1 MNPGHGMRPCFKE
14 KEARLKYA
22 VMYAVIREPQETA
35 QSELAFEWLAEY
47 LLVLNMPES
56 ISQAVPARN
65 AAAHWRAQELLLMS
79 EVMRLVGKSLAPEI
93 VLREMLHLMSELLGL
108 NRGRVVLAD
117 FVGDIA
123 LQGLADRKP
132 ETRASR
138 SDRAVGPSSR
148 IRYAYGLTKAEM
160 ALGRYGPGEGIT
172 GRVLATAQPIIV
184 QDIDAEP
191 QFLARSVARAQLPQ
205 DVVAFIALP
214 IEVNREVIGVLAC
227 HRIRS
232 RDRQLADDVAILK
245 ILATLAGQLLQ
256 LQALVF
262 DKTRALQAKNQLLTR
277 ALETAAARYGII
289 GTSPPLLQALSEL
302 ERVAEATASVLLLGE
317 SGTGKELFARAVHLS
332 SQRNAQPF
340 IKVNCAAIPDS
351 LFESELFGYERGA
364 FTGAQTARAGWFE
377 QADKGT
383 IFLDEI
389 GEMPLGM
396 QTKLLRTLQ
405 EGTIVRLGGKREV
418 KVTVRVV
425 AATNRDL
432 ALEVQRGTFRRDL
445 FYRLNVIPIRLPS
458 LRERPQDIRA
468 LAIHFLSRINQDNQ
482 RNVSL
487 SLEALMLLEQHPWP
501 GNIRELG
508 NVIERL
514 VLLTDS
520 TMVSSQELQRFLPA
534 QDHCD
539 APVTALGKAARAP
552 VELAKPALAPLV
564 RDYRAAHSHPVAQ
577 LHQALAAHGGN
588 QSRAAQALG
597 LTVRQFTY
605 RLNKWGKSG

>member
-1 MNPGHGMRPCFKE
+1 M
-14 KEARLKYA
+14 
-22 VMYAVIREPQETA
+22 
-35 QSELAFEWLAEY
+35 
-47 LLVLNMPES
+47 
-56 ISQAVPARN
+56 SQ
-65 AAAHWRAQELLLMS
+65 
-79 EVMRLVGKSLAPEI
+79 VMRLVGQSLAPDV

-117 FVGDIA
+117 FVGDISM
-123 LQGLADRKP
+123 QGLADQTERKP
-132 ETRASR
+132 MPMPR
-138 SDRAVGPSSR
+138 SGAAVGPASA
-148 IRYAYGLTKAEM
+148 IRYAYGLTRTEM
-160 ALGRYGPGEGIT
+160 ARGRYGPGEGIT

-191 QFLARSVARAQLPQ
+191 QFLCRAVERAQLPQ
-205 DVVAFIALP
+205 EVVAFIALP
-214 IEVNREVIGVLAC
+214 IELNTQVGREVIGVLAC

-232 RDRQLADDVAILK
+232 RDRLLDDDVAVLK

-256 LQALVF
+256 LQALVAE
-262 DKTRALQAKNQLLTR
+262 KTQALQAKNELLTR

-289 GTSPPLLQALSEL
+289 GTAPPLLQALGEL
-302 ERVAEATASVLLLGE
+302 ERVSEATASVLLLGE

-332 SQRNAQPF
+332 SQRRDQPF
-340 IKVNCAAIPDS
+340 IKVNCAAIPDT

-377 QADKGT
+377 QAHLGT

-389 GEMPLGM
+389 GEMPLAM

-405 EGTIVRLGGKREV
+405 EGTVVRLGGKREI

-432 ALEVQRGTFRRDL
+432 ALDVQRGSFRRDL

-468 LAIHFLSRINQDNQ
+468 LALHFLSRCNHAGQANRANQANP

-487 SLEALMLLEQHPWP
+487 SSDALARLEQHPWP

-520 TMVSSQELQRFLPA
+520 TVVSARELERFLPA
-534 QDHCD
+534 DDMAAQAGSLLADPAAGRWSQHAM
-539 APVTALGKAARAP
+539 APSSPPVPPAGSATLSTSAWVPMPTASSQAVAP
-552 VELAKPALAPLV
+552 IAIV
-564 RDYRAAHSHPVAQ
+564 RDYQSAQSHSAAQ
-577 LHQALAAHGGN
+577 LQQALAAHGGN
-588 QSRAAQALG
+588 QSRAAQAVG
-597 LTVRQFTY
+597 LTVRQFSY
-605 RLNKWGKSG
+605 RLRKMGQHNVANL

>member
-1 MNPGHGMRPCFKE
+1 
-14 KEARLKYA
+14 
-22 VMYAVIREPQETA
+22 
-35 QSELAFEWLAEY
+35 LAERASRPAQFWLTY
-47 LLVLNMPES
+47 CLLAAMASNVHAL
-56 ISQAVPARN
+56 PAATPKT
-65 AAAHWRAQELLLMS
+65 AADPQWRAQELLLMS
-79 EVMRLVGKSLAPEI
+79 QVMRLVGKSLAPEV

-123 LQGLADRKP
+123 LEGLAGDAAP
-132 ETRASR
+132 TRTPGSR
-138 SDRAVGPSSR
+138 SGQALLPASA
-148 IRYAYGLTKAEM
+148 IRYAYGLTKTEM
-160 ALGRYGPGEGIT
+160 ARGRYGPGEGIT

-184 QDIDAEP
+184 QDIDAES
-191 QFLARSVARAQLPQ
+191 QFLCRAVERAQLPQ
-205 DVVAFIALP
+205 EVVAFIALP

-256 LQALVF
+256 LQALVLE
-262 DKTRALQAKNQLLTR
+262 KTRVLQAKNQLLTR

-289 GTSPPLLQALSEL
+289 GTSPALLQALGEL
-302 ERVAEATASVLLLGE
+302 ERVSEASASVLLLGE

-332 SQRNAQPF
+332 SQRRDRPF
-340 IKVNCAAIPDS
+340 IKVNCAAIPDT

-377 QADKGT
+377 QADGGT

-389 GEMPLGM
+389 GEMPLAM

-432 ALEVQRGTFRRDL
+432 AEDVQAGTFRRDL
-445 FYRLNVIPIRLPS
+445 FYRLNVIPILLPS

-468 LAIHFLSRINQDNQ
+468 LTIHFLSRVNQANQ

-487 SLEALMLLEQHPWP
+487 SAEALEHLEQHPWP

-520 TMVSSQELQRFLPA
+520 AMVSGRELQRFLPA
-534 QDHCD
+534 GTSGLQPAA
-539 APVTALGKAARAP
+539 APAAA
-552 VELAKPALAPLV
+552 LV
-564 RDYRAAHSHPVAQ
+564 RDYQPVQSHTAAQ
-577 LHQALAAHGGN
+577 LQQALAAHGGN

-597 LTVRQFTY
+597 LTVRQFSY
-605 RLNKWGKSG
+605 RLKKAG

>member
-1 MNPGHGMRPCFKE
+1 
-14 KEARLKYA
+14 
-22 VMYAVIREPQETA
+22 
-35 QSELAFEWLAEY
+35 
-47 LLVLNMPES
+47 
-56 ISQAVPARN
+56 
-65 AAAHWRAQELLLMS
+65 MS

-123 LQGLADRKP
+123 LQGLADRKL
-132 ETRASR
+132 EVRASR
-138 SDRAVGPSSR
+138 SARAVGPSSS
-148 IRYAYGLTKAEM
+148 IRYAYGLTKTEM

-172 GRVLATAQPIIV
+172 GRVMATAQPIIV

-191 QFLARSVARAQLPQ
+191 QFLGRTVARAQLPQ
-205 DVVAFIALP
+205 EVVAFIALP
-214 IEVNREVIGVLAC
+214 IEVNHDVIGVLAC

-289 GTSPPLLQALSEL
+289 GTSPALLQALSEL

-332 SQRNAQPF
+332 SQRSAQPF

-364 FTGAQTARAGWFE
+364 FTGAQSARAGWFE

-405 EGTIVRLGGKREV
+405 ESTIVRLGAKREV

-468 LAIHFLSRINQDNQ
+468 LAIHFLSRVNQANQ

-487 SLEALMLLEQHPWP
+487 SSEALSLLEQHPWP

-520 TMVSSQELQRFLPA
+520 TMVHGQELQRFLPA
-534 QDHCD
+534 EEDDGFAD
-539 APVTALGKAARAP
+539 AAAPDKPGEANRAS
-552 VELAKPALAPLV
+552 VEFTELTSPLIPPATTVSLV
-564 RDYRAAHSHPVAQ
+564 RDYRAAHSHPLVQ

-597 LTVRQFTY
+597 LTVRQFAY
-605 RLNKWGKSG
+605 RLRKLG

>member
-1 MNPGHGMRPCFKE
+1 
-14 KEARLKYA
+14 
-22 VMYAVIREPQETA
+22 
-35 QSELAFEWLAEY
+35 
-47 LLVLNMPES
+47 
-56 ISQAVPARN
+56 
-65 AAAHWRAQELLLMS
+65 MS

-117 FVGDIA
+117 FVGDIT
-123 LQGLADRKP
+123 LLGLADHKLKMR
-132 ETRASR
+132 TSR
-138 SDRAVGPSSR
+138 SARAVGPSSS
-148 IRYAYGLTKAEM
+148 IRYAYGLTKKEM
-160 ALGRYGPGEGIT
+160 TLGRYGPGEGIT
-172 GRVLATAQPIIV
+172 GRVMATAQPIIV

-191 QFLARSVARAQLPQ
+191 QFLTRAVARAQLPQ

-262 DKTRALQAKNQLLTR
+262 DKTRALQVKNQLLTR

-289 GTSPPLLQALSEL
+289 GTSPALLQALSEL

-332 SQRNAQPF
+332 SQRSAQPF

-405 EGTIVRLGGKREV
+405 EGTIVRLGGKHEV
-418 KVTVRVV
+418 KVAVRVV

-432 ALEVQRGTFRRDL
+432 ALEVERGTFRRDL

-458 LRERPQDIRA
+458 LRERPQDIRP
-468 LAIHFLSRINQDNQ
+468 LTIHFLSRVNQANQ

-487 SLEALMLLEQHPWP
+487 SSEALSQLEQHPWP

-520 TMVSSQELQRFLPA
+520 TMVSGQELQRFLPA
-534 QDHCD
+534 AQDRADSYDDGGAAATVH
-539 APVTALGKAARAP
+539 GKTVRTT
-552 VELAKPALAPLV
+552 VEPGKPASAPLV
-564 RDYRAAHSHPVAQ
+564 RDYRAVQSHPMAQ
-577 LHQALAAHGGN
+577 LQQALAAHGGN

-597 LTVRQFTY
+597 LTVRQFAY
-605 RLNKWGKSG
+605 RMSKLGKLDQQSVANL

>member
-1 MNPGHGMRPCFKE
+1 MPTPVNP
-14 KEARLKYA
+14 L
-22 VMYAVIREPQETA
+22 
-35 QSELAFEWLAEY
+35 
-47 LLVLNMPES
+47 
-56 ISQAVPARN
+56 QAATE
-65 AAAHWRAQELLLMS
+65 WRAQELLLMS
-79 EVMRLVGKSLAPEI
+79 QVMRLVGKSLAPEV
-93 VLREMLHLMSELLGL
+93 VLREMLHLISELLGL
-108 NRGRVVLAD
+108 NRGRIVLAD

-123 LQGLADRKP
+123 LEGLADRKP
-132 ETRASR
+132 EPHHAAFHPT
-138 SDRAVGPSSR
+138 SS
-148 IRYAYGLTKAEM
+148 IRYAYGLTHTEM
-160 ALGRYGPGEGIT
+160 ARGRYGPAEGIT

-191 QFLARSVARAQLPQ
+191 QFLARSVTRDKLPQ
-205 DVVAFIALP
+205 EVVAFIALP

-232 RDRQLADDVAILK
+232 RDRQLNDDVAVLK

-256 LQALVF
+256 LQALVGE
-262 DKTRALQAKNQLLTR
+262 KTRALQAKNQLLTR

-289 GTSPPLLQALSEL
+289 GTSPALLQALSEL
-302 ERVAEATASVLLLGE
+302 ERVSEATASVLLLGE

-332 SQRNAQPF
+332 SQRRDQPF
-340 IKVNCAAIPDS
+340 IKVNCAAIPDT

-377 QADKGT
+377 QADRGT

-389 GEMPLGM
+389 GEMPLAM

-405 EGTIVRLGGKREV
+405 EGTIVRLGGKREI
-418 KVTVRVV
+418 KVAVRVV

-432 ALEVQRGTFRRDL
+432 EQDVQRGIFRRDL
-445 FYRLNVIPIRLPS
+445 FYRLHVIPIRLPS

-468 LAIHFLSRINQDNQ
+468 LALHFLSRANQDNQ

-487 SLEALMLLEQHPWP
+487 APDALTELEQHPWP

-520 TMVSSQELQRFLPA
+520 AMVHAKELRRFLPA
-534 QDHCD
+534 DNGD
-539 APVTALGKAARAP
+539 VPLLKPVAAVIHTP
-552 VELAKPALAPLV
+552 LPLLV
-564 RDYRAAHSHPVAQ
+564 RDYQAVQSHSAVQ
-577 LHQALAAHGGN
+577 LQQALQAHGGN

-597 LTVRQFTY
+597 LTARQFGY
-605 RLNKWGKSG
+605 RLRKLGLPDAR

>member
-1 MNPGHGMRPCFKE
+1 
-14 KEARLKYA
+14 
-22 VMYAVIREPQETA
+22 
-35 QSELAFEWLAEY
+35 
-47 LLVLNMPES
+47 
-56 ISQAVPARN
+56 
-65 AAAHWRAQELLLMS
+65 MS
-79 EVMRLVGKSLAPEI
+79 EVMRLVGKSLAPEV

-108 NRGRVVLAD
+108 NRGRIVLAD

-123 LQGLADRKP
+123 LEGLADRKP
-132 ETRASR
+132 MPRSAAS
-138 SDRAVGPSSR
+138 GPPSA
-148 IRYAYGLTKAEM
+148 IRYAYGLTRGEM
-160 ALGRYGPGEGIT
+160 ARGRYGPAEGIT

-191 QFLARSVARAQLPQ
+191 QFLMRAVDRAHLPQ
-205 DVVAFIALP
+205 EVVAFIALP

-232 RDRQLADDVAILK
+232 RDRQLNDDVGVLK

-256 LQALVF
+256 LQALVA

-289 GTSPPLLQALSEL
+289 GTSPALLQALSEL
-302 ERVAEATASVLLLGE
+302 ERVSEASASVLLLGE

-332 SQRNAQPF
+332 SQRRDQPF
-340 IKVNCAAIPDS
+340 IKVNCAAIPDT

-377 QADKGT
+377 QADRGT

-389 GEMPLGM
+389 GEMPLAM

-405 EGTIVRLGGKREV
+405 EGTIVRLGGKREL
-418 KVTVRVV
+418 KVAVRVV

-432 ALEVQRGTFRRDL
+432 AQDVAQGTFRRDL

-468 LAIHFLSRINQDNQ
+468 LTIHFLSRFNHASQDHQ

-487 SLEALMLLEQHPWP
+487 SPQALGLLEQHPWP

-520 TMVSSQELQRFLPA
+520 TMVSGPELERFLPSGL
-534 QDHCD
+534 D
-539 APVTALGKAARAP
+539 AATAEHLPVAPLAGKPMAIAAG
-552 VELAKPALAPLV
+552 PLV
-564 RDYRAAHSHPVAQ
+564 RDYQAAQSHSAAQ
-577 LHQALAAHGGN
+577 LQQALHAHGGN
-588 QSRAAQALG
+588 QSRAAQAMG
-597 LTVRQFTY
+597 LTVRQFSY
-605 RLNKWGKSG
+605 RLRKMGLHNVDNL